1 MQKESLRHRIA
12 EGLND
17 MCYIWAKETRAL
29 WKDEGVLLFC
39 AIVPFLYPL
48 LYSFIYNNET
58 VKDVPVCVVDMS
70 HSNTS
75 RKFIRMVDASP
86 NTKVAYYCNNIDE
99 ARQLLGKQVAHGII
113 YFPDDFET
121 KLYRNE
127 QSQVGVYCDMSL
139 MLNYK
144 NVYQTSQTIATEI
157 NSQIQLSQGTSY
169 TKRDEEL
176 SSEPLA
182 LDEVPMFNPA
192 GGYGTYLLPAV
203 LIIIIQQTLM
213 LGIGLAAGTSREHN
227 RYQELVPVSRH
238 YNGIFRIVLGKSLC
252 YFMIYAIVT
261 AFLTIIIPRMF
272 HFTALGSGSALFW
285 LMVPYL
291 LACIF
296 FGLALSCLVRYRENV
311 FLLVVFTSVPI
322 LFMTGVSWPQISM
335 PTFWR
340 GVSWLFPST
349 FGASAF
355 VKINSMGATLAE
367 VRHEYNLLWTQVIIY
382 FFAACLVY
390 RFQIMQTHRRARK
403 QIEELRNLARNTRL
417 AKQESR

>member
-390 RFQIMQTHRRARK
+390 RFQIKQTHRRARK

-417 AKQESR
+417 AKQEST

>member
-390 RFQIMQTHRRARK
+390 RFQIKQTHRRARK